1 MKNLVI
7 ANYRSG
13 GYTLHDMLL
22 EKYNCYTFKEIFFNV
37 DDVHNKLNEYN
48 DNESCIAKLCPT
60 QIKGN
65 DIKILNTCYKLCEMA
80 DSINYI
86 QREGTMEQVISFAVA
101 NKQFSHKDISPWL
114 SDRQLFNEQL
124 TDQDLDKSFNA
135 LYRNH
140 MFIKELYSK
149 YKGKVYTLEKD
160 LEYNPYPNKH
170 TYKGDWQLPHKFPM
184 LGESIG

>member
-13 GYTLHDMLL
+13 GFTLHDMLL

-37 DDVHNKLNEYN
+37 DNVNNKLDEYN
-48 DNESCIAKLCPT
+48 NNENCIAKLCPT

-65 DIKILNTCYKLCEMA
+65 DRKILTTCYKLCEMA
-80 DSINYI
+80 DNINYI

-101 NKQFSHKDISPWL
+101 NKQFAHKDISPWL
-114 SDRQLFNEQL
+114 SDRQLYNEQL
-124 TDQDLDKSFNA
+124 TDQDLDISFNG

-160 LEYNPYPNKH
+160 LEYNPYPNKY